1 MQQAAS
7 VRPRNADWR
16 ILAAALVLAAIAA
29 GLIVAYLASR
39 DSSGSD
45 PSAAV
50 PEEPVPVVVA
60 IDEIPSGT
68 LVTEEM
74 VELRY
79 YPEETLPEGA
89 MPATDLVVG
98 QVTRF
103 PISAGEQ
110 LTITRFVG
118 PSEGQSISFQIPDGL
133 RGFTIPVDVT
143 TSPAGLLVPG
153 DFVDVIVLL
162 DIEILG
168 IQPPLGLNED
178 EDYKGA
184 YTLFQ
189 NLQVISVQREY
200 VEGGVP
206 YEPSVRGDLPE
217 EDENIS
223 YVTLAVEPED
233 AQLLWLA
240 SSQGSVT
247 LSLRPFGDE
256 DIAPLAPIAEPLQLP
271 DVVVGAAE

>member
-16 ILAAALVLAAIAA
+16 ILVAALVLAAIAA
-29 GLIVAYLASR
+29 GLIVAFLASR
-39 DSSGSD
+39 DSGSGEVG
-45 PSAAV
+45 AIV
-50 PEEPVPVVVA
+50 EEPVPVVVA
-60 IDEIPSGT
+60 IQEIPSGT
-68 LVTEEM
+68 LVTAEM

-103 PISAGEQ
+103 PIAVGEQ

-118 PSEGQSISFQIPDGL
+118 PSEGQSISFQIPKGL
-133 RGFTIPVDVT
+133 RGFTIPVDVRS
-143 TSPAGLLVPG
+143 SPASLLVPG

-162 DIEILG
+162 DVEILG
-168 IQPPLGLNED
+168 IQPVLGINED
-178 EDYKGA
+178 EEYKGA
-184 YTLFQ
+184 YTIFQ

-200 VEGGVP
+200 VDGGVP

-217 EDENIS
+217 DGEEIS

-256 DIAPLAPIAEPLQLP
+256 GVTPLAPIVEPLALP
-271 DVVVGAAE
+271 DVVVGATE

>member
-29 GLIVAYLASR
+29 GLIVAFLATR
-39 DSSGSD
+39 DGGGE
-45 PSAAV
+45 SAAPV
-50 PEEPVPVVVA
+50 VEEPVPVVVA
-60 IDEIPSGT
+60 LQEIPSGT
-68 LVTEEM
+68 LVTAEM

-103 PISAGEQ
+103 PISVGEQ

-118 PSEGQSISFQIPDGL
+118 PSEGQSISFQIPEGL
-133 RGFTIPVDVT
+133 RGFTIPVDVRS
-143 TSPAGLLVPG
+143 SPASLLVPG

-168 IQPPLGLNED
+168 IQPQLGLNED
-178 EDYKGA
+178 EEYKGA

-200 VEGGVP
+200 VDGGVP

-217 EDENIS
+217 DDEEVT

-247 LSLRPFGDE
+247 LSLRPFGD
-256 DIAPLAPIAEPLQLP
+256 DDVAPLAPIAEPLQLP
-271 DVVVGAAE
+271 DVVLGAAE

>member
-39 DSSGSD
+39 GSSSSE
-45 PSAAV
+45 PAAPIV
-50 PEEPVPVVVA
+50 EEPVPVVVA
-60 IDEIPSGT
+60 IQEIPGGT

-103 PISAGEQ
+103 PIAAGEQ
-110 LTITRFVG
+110 LTISRFVG
-118 PSEGQSISFQIPDGL
+118 PSSGQSISFQIPEGL
-133 RGFTIPVDVT
+133 RGFTIPVDVRS
-143 TSPAGLLVPG
+143 SPASLLVPG

-162 DIEILG
+162 DIEL
-168 IQPPLGLNED
+168 LGLQPVLGLSED
-178 EDYKGA
+178 RDYKGA
-184 YTLFQ
+184 YTIFQ

-200 VEGGVP
+200 VEGVP

-217 EDENIS
+217 EGDIS

-256 DIAPLAPIAEPLQLP
+256 DVTPLAPIAEPLQLP
-271 DVVVGAAE
+271 ALATE

>member
-7 VRPRNADWR
+7 LRSRNADWR

-29 GLIVAYLASR
+29 GLIVAFLASR
-39 DSSGSD
+39 GNISSE
-45 PSAAV
+45 PLAPAV
-50 PEEPVPVVVA
+50 VEEPVPVVVA
-60 IDEIPSGT
+60 IQEIPSGT
-68 LVTEEM
+68 LVTAEM

-110 LTITRFVG
+110 LTIARFVG
-118 PSEGQSISFQIPDGL
+118 PSTGQSISFQIPEGL
-133 RGFTIPVDVT
+133 RGFTIPVDVRS
-143 TSPAGLLVPG
+143 SPASLLVPG

-168 IQPPLGLNED
+168 IQPVLGLNED
-178 EDYKGA
+178 RDYKGA
-184 YTLFQ
+184 YTIFQ

-200 VEGGVP
+200 VDGGVP

-217 EDENIS
+217 EGNVS

-256 DIAPLAPIAEPLQLP
+256 GVAPLSPIAEPLQLP
-271 DVVVGAAE
+271 DVVLGAAE

>member
-1 MQQAAS
+1 MQQTAS

-16 ILAAALVLAAIAA
+16 ILVAALVLAAIAA

-39 DSSGSD
+39 DSGSGEG
-45 PSAAV
+45 AA
-50 PEEPVPVVVA
+50 PIIEEPVPVVVA
-60 IDEIPSGT
+60 IQEIPSGT

-103 PISAGEQ
+103 PIAVGEQ

-118 PSEGQSISFQIPDGL
+118 PSEGQSISFQIPEGL

-168 IQPPLGLNED
+168 IQPVLGLNED
-178 EDYKGA
+178 EEYKGA
-184 YTLFQ
+184 YTIFQ

-200 VEGGVP
+200 VDGGVP

-217 EDENIS
+217 ESDVS

-256 DIAPLAPIAEPLQLP
+256 DVAPLSPIAEPLQLP
-271 DVVVGAAE
+271 DVVLGAAE